1 MGRFPEMSCV
11 LLWSAIIRVAKQH
24 ISAWRAVVAVML
36 LALTVAAGCGDV
48 RPFCELGGS
57 CSSDDTDDGGDGEED
72 DCINRIGQENT
83 IELASTPEEIDVRVG
98 NVVNVEVRVV
108 TPVAGRTYS
117 LAIIEQPTS
126 GRIPNDSI
134 VTAPNAGT
142 MTFRFEATTSTE
154 FTTDNMEVS
163 VTDSASEEGC
173 LDITIRVQ
181 RAVPSQ

>member
-11 LLWSAIIRVAKQH
+11 LLWSALSRVATQH
-24 ISAWRAVVAVML
+24 ISAWRAVVAVL
-36 LALTVAAGCGDV
+36 LLGLTVVAGCDV
-48 RPFCELGGS
+48 RPFCDLGGS
-57 CSSDDTDDGGDGEED
+57 CSSDSTEDGGDGGED

-117 LAIIEQPTS
+117 LSIIEQPTS
-126 GRIPNDSI
+126 GRIPSDSI
-134 VTAPNAGT
+134 ETNPDEGT
-142 MTFRFEATTSTE
+142 MTFTFEATTSTE
-154 FTTDNMEVS
+154 FTTDNMEVG

-181 RAVPSQ
+181 RAVQTSP